1 MTILILTLCLAA
13 PATEPLLLDD
23 FEADPAGWKY
33 IDGREFAGAKGAL
46 ERVADVAHTG
56 QGSYRLTADFTAGG
70 AYVGTWR
77 EVKDLLA
84 IDVAALRL
92 WVKAEGVTELGV
104 RLTDTSGQCHQ
115 AKRALQPGPAWQ
127 ELVLPLGELVGG
139 EHWGGANDGR
149 WHGPL
154 TGFGFNIGKPAVGPD
169 QKGTLWMDDL
179 RADIIPPG
187 VPTLRTAVLSLPAA
201 RPAYGL
207 RVTYRWD
214 AQPMGKELEVFVHF
228 IGPDGRQVF
237 QADHRP
243 PGGTTAWSG
252 PVEYSRTIVIPG
264 NAPLGD
270 YAIRAGIWDR
280 GSGRRLPIA
289 AGEGVQ
295 DAGGGAFVIGTLP
308 VQADAPLP
316 ALDGP
321 KLDLT
326 GYRVTFDEDFTQP
339 LDVSAWGPGTRWI
352 AHTPYAGDFGDAR
365 FTDPTADFPFTITD
379 GILRIEAK
387 QIDGKWRAGLLS
399 SADKQGG
406 GFSQQYGYFEARLKL
421 PPGPGTWPAF
431 WLLGVKKLQGEK
443 IVTPEIDVVEQ
454 YGHSPHALHTNL
466 HLWYP
471 DKRHTADGDV
481 AIVEGMITG
490 FHTYGVLVDEQH
502 ITFYYDRVQ
511 LRQLATPEEAK
522 QPLYLLVNLALGSG
536 WPIDKTPDP
545 SHLFVD
551 YVRAWAK

>member
-1 MTILILTLCLAA
+1 MTTLLLTLCLAA

-23 FEADPAGWKY
+23 FEADPTGWKY
-33 IDGREFAGAKGAL
+33 IDGREFPGAQGSL
-46 ERVADVAHTG
+46 ERVSDVTHAG
-56 QGSYRLTADFTAGG
+56 QGSYRLSADFTGGG

-84 IDVAALRL
+84 IDVAALRV
-92 WVKAEGVTELGV
+92 WIKSDGVNELGV
-104 RLTDTSGQCHQ
+104 RLNDSTGQCHQ
-115 AKRALQPGPAWQ
+115 SKRALKPTNDWQ
-127 ELVLPLGELVGG
+127 EVILPVAELVGG
-139 EHWGGANDGR
+139 EHWGGANDGQ

-154 TGFGFNIGKPAVGPD
+154 TGFGFNIGKNTVTDG
-169 QKGTLWMDDL
+169 KGTLWMDDL

-187 VPTLRTAVLSLPAA
+187 VPTLLAAQLSLPAA

-207 RVTYRWD
+207 RLTYRWD
-214 AQPMGKELEVFVHF
+214 AQPMGKDLEVFVH
-228 IGPDGRQVF
+228 ISSPDGKRMI

-243 PGGTTAWSG
+243 PGGTAAWSG
-252 PVEYSRTIVIPG
+252 PVEYSRPIVIPTD
-264 NAPLGD
+264 APLGD
-270 YAIRAGIWDR
+270 YRIRVGIWDR
-280 GSGRRLPIA
+280 ASGQRLPIQ

-295 DAGGGAFVIGTLP
+295 DIGGGAYQIGTLP
-308 VQADAPLP
+308 IQSDAPIP

-326 GYRVTFDEDFTQP
+326 GYEVTFDEDFTAP

-365 FTDPTADFPFTITD
+365 FTDPQPDFPFTITD
-379 GILRIEAK
+379 GVLRIEAK
-387 QIDGKWRAGLLS
+387 KIDGKWRSGLLS
-399 SADKQGG
+399 SADKKGD
-406 GFSQQYGYFEARLKL
+406 GFSQQYGYFEARMKL
-421 PPGPGTWPAF
+421 PKGEGTWPAF
-431 WLLGVKKLQGEK
+431 WLLGVNKLRGEK

-454 YGHSPHALHTNL
+454 YGIGPNALHTNL

-481 AIVEGMITG
+481 SIVQGMTDD

-511 LRQLATPEEAK
+511 LRQIDTPDEAK
-522 QPLYLLVNLALGSG
+522 QPMYLLVNLALGSG

-545 SHLFVD
+545 SWLLVD